1 MPSHTPTDPESR
13 RTSGPRRS
21 NPLLPGLPDALA
33 RTGEYSIL
41 GLARGADQT
50 AVRQRQVG
58 FTLVLFGTA
67 TILAAVYSLARYTAS
82 RLTGAPVSL
91 RQLIPGDVIST
102 YAWALLAPP
111 VMAVARRFPVW
122 RSVPGRARNVAV
134 QTTALVVFVAVHV
147 ALCAAGGILVDPR
160 ARASSYFLVYGQT
173 LLSLAALDCIVF
185 CTLVA
190 VHHALIYYQVSKDRA
205 LRASQLEARL
215 AQAQLQVLR
224 MQLQPHFLFNTLHSI
239 SALMHKDVRRA
250 DSMVAS
256 LSDLLRM
263 SLRNIGAQEV
273 SLHSELEF
281 LQAYVAIM
289 TLRFGDRLHV
299 TVDVDPEARDARVPN
314 LFLQPLVENAL
325 RHGFGDAPGAGSV
338 AVRARREGDRLLCEV
353 VDNGRG
359 LKPAHREG
367 IGLSS
372 TRQRLAHLY
381 GDDHLFE
388 IRNVPGPAT
397 GVRVTMAIPFRP
409 YARPSTDD

>member
-1 MPSHTPTDPESR
+1 VHTPPGPD
-13 RTSGPRRS
+13 GDPRRVS
-21 NPLLPGLPDALA
+21 GSRWTNPLLPVIPDALA

-41 GLARGADQT
+41 GLARGADQA
-50 AVRQRQVG
+50 AVRERRRG
-58 FTLVLFGTA
+58 FTVVLFGAA
-67 TILAAVYSLARYTAS
+67 TVIAVVYSLARYLAS

-91 RQLIPGDVIST
+91 RQLIPANVVAT

-111 VMAVARRFPVW
+111 VMAVARRYPVW
-122 RSVPGRARNVAV
+122 RSVPGRAKNVVV
-134 QTTALVVFVAVHV
+134 QITALVVFVAAHV
-147 ALCAAGGILVDPR
+147 ALCAAGAILVDPGVH
-160 ARASSYFLVYGQT
+160 AGDYVVTYGQA
-173 LLSLAALDCIVF
+173 LLSLTALDCIVY

-190 VHHALIYYQVSKDRA
+190 VHHAVIYYQVSKDRA

-239 SALMHKDVRRA
+239 SALMHKDVKRA

-273 SLHSELEF
+273 GLQSELEF

-289 TLRFGDRLHV
+289 TLRFGDRLTV
-299 TVDVDPEARDARVPN
+299 TVQVNPDVRQARVPN

-325 RHGFGDAPGAGSV
+325 RHGFGDAPGAGTV
-338 AVRARREGDRLLCEV
+338 AVTARREGDMLYCEV

-359 LKPAHREG
+359 LKPTYREG

-381 GDDHLFE
+381 GERHVFE
-388 IRNVPGPAT
+388 IRNVPPPGT
-397 GVRVTMAIPFRP
+397 GVRVTMAIPFHLYERTP
-409 YARPSTDD
+409 TER